1 MRNLKITLTWLFLS
15 LASVLMAQETQEALA
30 ENPMRA
36 GCTYHSY
43 EAPVDVVTT
52 PAPKGYKPVYI
63 SHYGRHGSRYHSAFM
78 INQNYPREL
87 IYADSL
93 GLLTDTGKV
102 ILEELLTVYRV
113 HEGMLGELSQKGFK
127 EHQGIAERMYSSFPE
142 IWKNRKS
149 VNCISSNYS
158 RCVLSMGAFTGRLQA
173 LVPGLSISAVAGKK
187 YFSIVANE
195 VEYHDEAVE
204 EVAEWEKAERV
215 KRFDPS
221 RMAALLFKEIPEGLD
236 VQQAIKSIH
245 IYGCITE
252 SLEYE
257 LGGYINIFRWF
268 TPEEL
273 HTLWSIYSDVWYG
286 EQCDSDEYGK
296 FVMASTGKILSH
308 VVENA
313 DKALAEDSDVA
324 ADLRFGHDNG
334 LMPLVF
340 ALGFEGAARIPYA
353 ESYKVYPDYRQNC
366 KASNI
371 QMIFYRNAK
380 NDVLVKVLYNEKET
394 RLKDLSPVSGP
405 YYNWTDVRSYLIN
418 R

>member
-1 MRNLKITLTWLFLS
+1 MS
-15 LASVLMAQETQEALA
+15 LASVLMAQETEKALA

-43 EAPVDVVTT
+43 EAPADDVTT

-63 SHYGRHGSRYHSAFM
+63 SHYGRHGSRYHSELM

-87 IYADSL
+87 LYADSL
-93 GLLTDTGKV
+93 GLLTDTGKI
-102 ILEELLTVYRV
+102 ILNELMTVYKV

-127 EHQGIAERMYSSFPE
+127 EHQGIAERMYASFPQ
-142 IWKNRKS
+142 IWKDRKT
-149 VNCISSNYS
+149 VNGISSNYS
-158 RCVLSMGAFTGRLQA
+158 RCVLSMGAFTGQLQA
-173 LVPGLSISAVAGKK
+173 LVPGLSVSAVAGKR
-187 YFSIVANE
+187 FFEIVANE
-195 VEYHDEAVE
+195 VEYHKEAVE

-215 KRFDPS
+215 KRFDPT
-221 RMAALLFKEIPEGLD
+221 RMATLLFKEVPQGLD

-257 LGGYINIFRWF
+257 LGGYLNIFRWF

-273 HTLWSIYSDVWYG
+273 HTQWSIYSDVWYG

-296 FVMASTGKILSH
+296 FVLASSDVLLAHI
-308 VVENA
+308 VENA

-353 ESYKVYPDYRQNC
+353 ESYKVYPDYRYNC

-405 YYNWTDVRSYLIN
+405 YYKWTDVRSYLLSK
-418 R
+418 

>member
-1 MRNLKITLTWLFLS
+1 MKNLKITLTSLFLS
-15 LASVLMAQETQEALA
+15 LASVLMAQETQKALA

-63 SHYGRHGSRYHSAFM
+63 SHYGRHGSRHHSALM
-78 INQNYPREL
+78 IDQNYPREL
-87 IYADSL
+87 LYADSL
-93 GLLTDTGKV
+93 GLLTDAGKE
-102 ILEELLTVYRV
+102 ILSELLIVYRV

-127 EHQGIAERMYSSFPE
+127 EHQGIAERMYASFPQ
-142 IWKNRKS
+142 IWKERKS

-158 RCVLSMGAFTGRLQA
+158 RCVLSMGAFTGQLQA
-173 LVPGLSISAVAGKK
+173 LVPGLSVSAVAGKR
-187 YFSIVANE
+187 YFEIVANE
-195 VEYHDEAVE
+195 VEYHKEAVE

-215 KRFDPS
+215 KRFDPT
-221 RMAALLFKEIPEGLD
+221 RMATLLFKEVPQGLD

-257 LGGYINIFRWF
+257 LGGYLNIFRWF

-273 HTLWSIYSDVWYG
+273 HTQWSIYSDVWYG

-296 FVMASTGKILSH
+296 FVMASTGKILGDI
-308 VVENA
+308 VKKA
-313 DKALAEDSDVA
+313 DKALEEGSDVA

-340 ALGFEGAARIPYA
+340 ALGFEGSSRIPYA
-353 ESYKVYPDYRQNC
+353 NSYKAYPDYIYNT

-371 QMIFYRNAK
+371 QMVFYRNGK
-380 NDVLVKVLYNEKET
+380 GDVLVKILYNEKET
-394 RLKDLSPVSGP
+394 SLKDLSPVSGP
-405 YYNWTDVRSYLIN
+405 YYKWSDLRSYLLN

>member
-1 MRNLKITLTWLFLS
+1 MEN
-15 LASVLMAQETQEALA
+15 ALI

-43 EAPVDVVTT
+43 EVPTNAVRT
-52 PAPKGYKPVYI
+52 PAPKGFMPIYI
-63 SHYGRHGSRYHSAFM
+63 SHYGRHGSRHHSPFM

-102 ILEELLTVYRV
+102 ILEELMTVYRA

-127 EHQGIAERMYSSFPE
+127 EHQGIAERMYSSFPQ
-142 IWKNRKS
+142 IWKNRKT

-158 RCVLSMGAFTGRLQA
+158 RCVLSMGAFTGRLQSF
-173 LVPGLSISAVAGKK
+173 VPELSVSAVAGKK
-187 YFSIVANE
+187 YFNIVANE
-195 VEYHDEAVE
+195 VEYHDEAVD
-204 EVAEWEKAERV
+204 EVAVWEKAERER
-215 KRFDPS
+215 RFDPS
-221 RMAALLFKEIPEGLD
+221 RMSAMLFKEVPQGLD

-257 LGGYINIFRWF
+257 LGGYLNIFRWF

-273 HTLWSIYSDVWYG
+273 YIQWSIYSDVWYG
-286 EQCDSDEYGK
+286 EQCDSEEYGK
-296 FVMASTGKILSH
+296 YVMASTDNILMDI
-308 VVENA
+308 VNKA
-313 DKALAEDSDVA
+313 DEALAQASDTA

-340 ALGFEGAARIPYA
+340 ALGLEGTERIPYA
-353 ESYKVYPDYRQNC
+353 GAHKHYPDFRYNC
-366 KASNI
+366 KASNV
-371 QMIFYRNAK
+371 QMVFYSNSK
-380 NDVLVKVLYNEKET
+380 DDILVKVLYNEKET

-405 YYNWTDVRSYLIN
+405 YYRWSDIRSYLIN

>member
-1 MRNLKITLTWLFLS
+1 MKNLKITLTSLFLS
-15 LASVLMAQETQEALA
+15 LASVLMAQETEKALA

-87 IYADSL
+87 LYADSL
-93 GLLTDTGKV
+93 GVLTDTGKL
-102 ILEELLTVYRV
+102 ILEELMTVYRV

-127 EHQGIAERMYSSFPE
+127 EHQGIADRMYASFPE
-142 IWKNRKS
+142 IWKDRKV

-173 LVPGLSISAVAGKK
+173 LVPGLSVSAVTGKR
-187 YFSIVANE
+187 YFEIVANE
-195 VEYHDEAVE
+195 VEYHKEAVE

-215 KRFDPS
+215 KRFDPT
-221 RMAALLFKEIPEGLD
+221 RMAALLFKEVPQGLD
-236 VQQAIKSIH
+236 IQQAIKSIH

-252 SLEYE
+252 SLESE
-257 LGGYINIFRWF
+257 LGGYLNIFRWF

-273 HTLWSIYSDVWYG
+273 HTQWSIYSDVWYG

-296 FVMASTGKILSH
+296 FVMASTDKILSH

-313 DKALAEDSDVA
+313 DKALTSDSDVA

-340 ALGFEGAARIPYA
+340 ALGFEGSARISYA
-353 ESYKVYPDYRQNC
+353 GSYKSYPDFRQNC

-371 QMIFYRNAK
+371 QMVFYRNAK
-380 NDVLVKVLYNEKET
+380 NDVLVKILYNEKET
-394 RLKDLSPVSGP
+394 RLKDLSPVAGP
-405 YYNWTDVRSYLIN
+405 YYKWSDLRSYLIN

>member
-1 MRNLKITLTWLFLS
+1 MRNLKITLTLLFMS
-15 LASVLMAQETQEALA
+15 LASALMAQETQKALA

-43 EAPVDVVTT
+43 EAPGDVVTT
-52 PAPKGYKPVYI
+52 PVPKGYKPIYI
-63 SHYGRHGSRYHSAFM
+63 SHYGRHGSRYHSEFM

-87 IYADSL
+87 LYADSL
-93 GLLTDTGKV
+93 GLLTDTGKI
-102 ILEELLTVYRV
+102 ILNELMTVYKV

-127 EHQGIAERMYSSFPE
+127 EHQEIAERMHASFPQ
-142 IWKNRKS
+142 IWKDRKT
-149 VNCISSNYS
+149 VNCISSYYS

-173 LVPGLSISAVAGKK
+173 LVPGLSVSAVSGKK

-195 VEYHDEAVE
+195 VEYHEEAVE

-236 VQQAIKSIH
+236 VHQAIKSIH

-257 LGGYINIFRWF
+257 LGGYLNIFRWF

-308 VVENA
+308 IVENA

-353 ESYKVYPDYRQNC
+353 ESYKVYPDYRYNC

-380 NDVLVKVLYNEKET
+380 NDVLVKVLYNEQET

-405 YYNWTDVRSYLIN
+405 YYKWTDVRSYLLN

>member
-1 MRNLKITLTWLFLS
+1 MRNLKITLTLLFMS
-15 LASVLMAQETQEALA
+15 LASVLMAQETEKALV
-30 ENPMRA
+30 ENPKRA

-63 SHYGRHGSRYHSAFM
+63 SHYGRHGSRYHSEFM
-78 INQNYPREL
+78 IGQSYPREL
-87 IYADSL
+87 LYADSL
-93 GLLTDTGKV
+93 GLLTDAGKAV
-102 ILEELLTVYRV
+102 LDELMTVYRA

-127 EHQGIAERMYSSFPE
+127 EHQGIAERMYASFPE
-142 IWKNRKS
+142 IWKDRKT
-149 VNCISSNYS
+149 VNCISSNYA
-158 RCVLSMGAFTGRLQA
+158 RCVLSMGAFTGRLQS
-173 LVPGLSISAVAGKK
+173 LVPGLSVSAVAGKR
-187 YFSIVANE
+187 YFDVVANK
-195 VEYHDEAVE
+195 VEYHKEAVE
-204 EVAEWEKAERV
+204 EVAVWEKAERER
-215 KRFDPS
+215 RFDPT
-221 RMAALLFKEIPEGLD
+221 RMASLLFKEVPQGLD

-257 LGGYINIFRWF
+257 LGGYLNIFRWF

-273 HTLWSIYSDVWYG
+273 YTQWSIYSDVWYG
-286 EQCDSDEYGK
+286 EQCDSEEYGK
-296 FVMASTGKILSH
+296 YVMASTGKILSH

-313 DKALAEDSDVA
+313 DKALAEGSNVA

-340 ALGFEGAARIPYA
+340 ALGFEGADRIPYA
-353 ESYKVYPDYRQNC
+353 ESYKVYPDYRYNC

-394 RLKDLSPVSGP
+394 RLKDLSPVTGP
-405 YYNWTDVRSYLIN
+405 YYKWSDVRSYLLN

>member
-1 MRNLKITLTWLFLS
+1 MRNLKITLTLLFMS
-15 LASVLMAQETQEALA
+15 LASVLMAQETEKALA
-30 ENPMRA
+30 ENPKRA

-63 SHYGRHGSRYHSAFM
+63 SHYGRHGSRHHSALM
-78 INQNYPREL
+78 IDQNYPREL
-87 IYADSL
+87 LYADSL
-93 GLLTDTGKV
+93 GLLTDAGKE
-102 ILEELLTVYRV
+102 ILSELLIVYRV

-127 EHQGIAERMYSSFPE
+127 EHQGIAERMYASFPQ
-142 IWKNRKS
+142 IWKERKS

-158 RCVLSMGAFTGRLQA
+158 RCVLSMGAFTGQLQA
-173 LVPGLSISAVAGKK
+173 LVPGLSVSAVAGKR
-187 YFSIVANE
+187 YFEIVANE
-195 VEYHDEAVE
+195 VEYHKEAVE

-215 KRFDPS
+215 KRFDPT
-221 RMAALLFKEIPEGLD
+221 RMATLLFKEVPQGLD

-257 LGGYINIFRWF
+257 LGGYLNIFRWF

-273 HTLWSIYSDVWYG
+273 HTQWSIYSDVWYG

-296 FVMASTGKILSH
+296 FVLASSDVLLAHI
-308 VVENA
+308 VENA
-313 DKALAEDSDVA
+313 DKALAKGSDVA

-340 ALGFEGAARIPYA
+340 ALGFEDSARIPYA
-353 ESYKVYPDYRQNC
+353 DSYKVYPDYRYNT

-380 NDVLVKVLYNEKET
+380 NDILVKILYNEKET
-394 RLKDLSPVSGP
+394 SLKDLSPVSGP
-405 YYNWTDVRSYLIN
+405 YYKWSDVRSYLLN

>member
-1 MRNLKITLTWLFLS
+1 MS
-15 LASVLMAQETQEALA
+15 LASVLMAQETEKALA

-43 EAPVDVVTT
+43 EAPADVVTT

-78 INQNYPREL
+78 IGQNYPREL

-149 VNCISSNYS
+149 VYCISSNYS

-173 LVPGLSISAVAGKK
+173 LDPKISVSAVTGKK
-187 YFSIVANE
+187 YFGIVAKE
-195 VEYHDEAVE
+195 VEYHKEAVE
-204 EVAEWEKAERV
+204 EVAQWEKVERE

-221 RMAALLFKEIPEGLD
+221 RLSALLFKEVPKDLD

-286 EQCDSDEYGK
+286 EQCDSEEYGK
-296 FVMASTGKILSH
+296 YVLASSDAILAH
-308 VVENA
+308 IVKNA
-313 DKALAEDSDVA
+313 DEALAKDSDVA
-324 ADLRFGHDNG
+324 ANLRFGHDNG

-340 ALGFEGAARIPYA
+340 ALGLEGTSRIPYA
-353 ESYKVYPDYRQNC
+353 GAHKSYPDFRYNC
-366 KASNI
+366 KASNV
-371 QMIFYRNAK
+371 QMVFYRNAK

-394 RLKDLSPVSGP
+394 SLKDLSPVTGP
-405 YYNWTDVRSYLIN
+405 YYKWTDVRSYLIN

>member
-1 MRNLKITLTWLFLS
+1 MRNLKITLTLCFLT
-15 LASVLMAQETQEALA
+15 LASLLGAQEWESALA

-43 EAPVDVVTT
+43 EAPVNAVST
-52 PAPKGYKPVYI
+52 PAPKGFKPVYI

-78 INQNYPREL
+78 IDQSYPREL
-87 IYADSL
+87 RYADSL
-93 GLLTDTGKV
+93 GLLTDAGKAV
-102 ILEELLTVYRV
+102 LDELMTVYRA
-113 HEGMLGELSQKGFK
+113 HEGMLGELSQKGFR
-127 EHQGIAERMYSSFPE
+127 EHQGIAERMYRSYPE
-142 IWKNRKS
+142 LWKNRKT
-149 VNCISSNYS
+149 VNGISSYYS

-173 LVPGLSISAVAGKK
+173 LVPELSVSLTTGHK
-187 YFSIVANE
+187 YFDIVAND

-204 EVAEWEKAERV
+204 EVAVWEKAERER
-215 KRFDPS
+215 RFDPS
-221 RMAALLFKEIPEGLD
+221 RMAALLFKEVPEGLD

-252 SLEYE
+252 SLEHE
-257 LGGYINIFRWF
+257 LGGYLNIFRWF

-273 HTLWSIYSDVWYG
+273 YTQWSIYSDVWYG

-296 FVMASTGKILSH
+296 FVMASTGNILSH

-313 DKALAEDSDVA
+313 DKALEDGSDVA

-340 ALGFEGAARIPYA
+340 ALGFEGSSRKSYA
-353 ESYKVYPDYRQNC
+353 GSYKTYPDFIYNC

-371 QMIFYRNAK
+371 QMVFYRNAK
-380 NDVLVKVLYNEKET
+380 KEVLVKVLYNEKET
-394 RLKDLSPVSGP
+394 SLKDLSPVSGP
-405 YYNWTDVRSYLIN
+405 YYKWSDLRSYLLN

>member
-1 MRNLKITLTWLFLS
+1 MS
-15 LASVLMAQETQEALA
+15 LASVLMAQETEKALI

-43 EAPVDVVTT
+43 EAPTDVVTT

-63 SHYGRHGSRYHSAFM
+63 SHYGRHGSRYHSEFM
-78 INQNYPREL
+78 INQSYPREL
-87 IYADSL
+87 LYADSL
-93 GLLTDTGKV
+93 GLLTDAGKE
-102 ILEELLTVYRV
+102 ILSEMMIVYKA
-113 HEGMLGELSQKGFK
+113 HEGMRGELSQKGFK
-127 EHQGIAERMYSSFPE
+127 EHQGIAERMYKSYPQ
-142 IWKNRKS
+142 IWKNRKT
-149 VNCISSNYS
+149 VNSISSHYS

-173 LVPGLSISAVAGKK
+173 LDPKITVSAAAGKR
-187 YFSIVANE
+187 YFEIVANE

-204 EVAEWEKAERV
+204 EVAVWEKAERDR
-215 KRFDPS
+215 RFDSS
-221 RMAALLFKEIPEGLD
+221 RMAALLFKEVPQGLD

-245 IYGCITE
+245 IYGSITE

-257 LGGYINIFRWF
+257 LGGYLNLFRWF

-273 HTLWSIYSDVWYG
+273 HTQWSIYSDVWYG

-296 FVMASTGKILSH
+296 FVMASTGKILTH
-308 VVENA
+308 IVENA
-313 DKALAEDSDVA
+313 DKALKEGSDVA

-340 ALGFEGAARIPYA
+340 ALGFEGAARMPY
-353 ESYKVYPDYRQNC
+353 SGSHKSYPDFRHNC

-371 QMIFYRNAK
+371 QMVFYRNNK
-380 NDVLVKVLYNEKET
+380 EEVLVKVLYNEKET
-394 RLKDLSPVSGP
+394 RLKDLSPVTGP
-405 YYNWTDVRSYLIN
+405 YYKWADLRSYLIN

>member
-1 MRNLKITLTWLFLS
+1 MFFLS
-15 LASVLMAQETQEALA
+15 LASLLGAQEWEKALA

-43 EAPVDVVTT
+43 EAPADVVTT

-63 SHYGRHGSRYHSAFM
+63 SHYGRHGSRYHSQFM
-78 INQNYPREL
+78 ITQNYPREL
-87 IYADSL
+87 LYADSL
-93 GLLTDTGKV
+93 GLLTDTGKI
-102 ILEELLTVYRV
+102 ILNELMTVYKV
-113 HEGMLGELSQKGFK
+113 HDGMLGELSRKGFM
-127 EHQGIAERMYSSFPE
+127 EHQGIAERMYQSYPE
-142 IWKNRKS
+142 IWKERKT
-149 VNCISSNYS
+149 VDCISSNYS
-158 RCVLSMGAFTGRLQA
+158 RCVLSMGAFTGRLQS
-173 LVPGLSISAVAGKK
+173 LVPGLTVSAVTGKK
-187 YFSIVANE
+187 YFDVVAKK
-195 VEYHDEAVE
+195 VDYHKEAVE

-215 KRFDPS
+215 RRFNPS
-221 RMAALLFKEIPEGLD
+221 RLVALLFKEVPQGLD

-257 LGGYINIFRWF
+257 LGGYLNIFRWF

-273 HTLWSIYSDVWYG
+273 YTQWSIYSDVWYG

-296 FVMASTGKILSH
+296 FVLASSDVILSDI
-308 VVENA
+308 VKCA
-313 DKALAEDSDVA
+313 DEALAKDSDVA
-324 ADLRFGHDNG
+324 ANLRFGHDNG

-353 ESYKVYPDYRQNC
+353 GAHRTYPDFRQNC

-371 QMIFYRNAK
+371 QMVFYRNAK
-380 NDVLVKVLYNEKET
+380 DDVLVKFLYNEKEI

-405 YYNWTDVRSYLIN
+405 YYRWTDVRSYLIN

>member
-1 MRNLKITLTWLFLS
+1 MKYLKIILSLLFLS
-15 LASVLMAQETQEALA
+15 LASLSGAQELENALI

-43 EAPVDVVTT
+43 EVPTNAVRT
-52 PAPKGYKPVYI
+52 PAPKGFKPIYI
-63 SHYGRHGSRYHSAFM
+63 SHYGRHGSRHHSPFM

-87 IYADSL
+87 LYADSL

-102 ILEELLTVYRV
+102 ILDELMTVYRV
-113 HEGMLGELSQKGFK
+113 HEGMLGELSRKGFR
-127 EHQGIAERMYSSFPE
+127 EHQGIAERMYSSFPQ
-142 IWKNRKS
+142 IWKGRKT

-158 RCVLSMGAFTGRLQA
+158 RCVLSMGAFTGRLQS
-173 LVPGLSISAVAGKK
+173 LVPELSVSAVAGKK
-187 YFSIVANE
+187 YFDIVAHE
-195 VEYHDEAVE
+195 VEYHEEAVE
-204 EVAEWEKAERV
+204 EIAVWEKAERER
-215 KRFDPS
+215 RFNPS
-221 RMAALLFKEIPEGLD
+221 RMASLLFKEAPQGLD

-273 HTLWSIYSDVWYG
+273 YTQWSIYSDVWYG
-286 EQCDSDEYGK
+286 EQCDSEEYGK
-296 FVMASTGKILSH
+296 YVMASTENILMDI
-308 VVENA
+308 VNKA
-313 DKALAEDSDVA
+313 DEALAQGSDTA

-340 ALGFEGAARIPYA
+340 ALGLEGTERIPYA
-353 ESYKVYPDYRQNC
+353 GAHKHYPDYRYNC
-366 KASNI
+366 KASNV
-371 QMIFYRNAK
+371 QMVFYRNAK
-380 NDVLVKVLYNEKET
+380 DDVLVKVLYNEQET
-394 RLKDLSPVSGP
+394 RLKDLSPVTGP
-405 YYNWTDVRSYLIN
+405 YYKWTDVRSYLIE